1 MIILAMP
8 FENSMKAV
16 VRLLLQPSLWL
27 CLALIMAPS
36 LAFIQGAED
45 TDIGR
50 TELDQEPVSLF
61 ATSPG
66 HTVFG
71 EYVGAHWCP
80 PCMDSASPSLVN
92 LKSSNPEDF
101 TYVSFFES
109 SGGGWPNDSPINRH
123 DHIMSSS
130 DGYPT
135 FSFADSQ
142 SGSCYKIGSAGT
154 SYYDA
159 DFSNGGCMSSS
170 SSDFELSL
178 SMILNSTTDDV
189 SVTLEAIYTG
199 PDSSVDVYVY
209 GAITEKIGAD
219 AYDNGVKPHHN
230 WRGWLL
236 NNTDTGFQ
244 QLTLLKDTWAEHT
257 WETPLSQVRATSG
270 YTQWENF
277 WPVLA
282 LMGGPHTSYNEFF
295 VAIDPDMGPMVDVG
309 ISEFTVEN
317 SNQMPGFIPGDILEL
332 DLQIANNGVEPYSGG
347 GDFGIYL
354 ISGSDEIFLGGESIG
369 TLAISETT
377 SLEMDFD
384 TSGLESVI
392 SGVSTFRAKLT
403 DLGGDRNSSNDVED
417 EVALHDLPPTPSQP
431 AATGTTSFERGDEV
445 TFETSAIPNDLVDD
459 ITTMT
464 PSMEYSKSGS
474 DVWDNS
480 WLSEPELVGAGA
492 NAVYVH
498 SIQTPPNAEAGY
510 YDTRVM
516 WQDSSGQQ
524 SAWLITSDA
533 FELKNALPRV
543 LSSQDPGFA
552 GTPAVKIDTLET
564 VSLNGLVSD
573 AETPLSLLSIDSVD
587 PEFKGWNP
595 ATSQISVHFETI
607 ENDPMGNP
615 IPQGIFISIDD
626 GEDINSGMLQ
636 FNVVENGAPR
646 WSPVPTQPVFEGESA
661 STSLTG
667 FLTDFDDEGQPLPAS
682 DLTLS
687 IVSNSNEEL
696 LQVSMNGHTI
706 TAATADDDSNGVAE
720 VVVMADDGAKSS
732 QTSVVFFVIN
742 VNDAPSIDLTSLQG
756 LTLKS
761 GEQATI
767 DLLPLM
773 TDIDDPDEEIWV
785 EVSTSVPGSVQFDY
799 ISSALNML
807 WQEPGSHSVA
817 LTLIDSHG
825 DWSESH
831 FTVTVL
837 DSKPIVWKTDFQ
849 DGDLEIL
856 IDDMVVGGNP
866 MVTLNN
872 VGSLQLSE
880 TKTRWSICNSI
891 VGICHSAGSVEGLG
905 PFEAA
910 PVDGGGMSVGDY
922 LTLSVKAV
930 DIDGWDRETEEIM
943 EILLPTTSGSQE
955 ETPAAEELPVGEEN
969 DQEQDQS
976 SGGEDTGFSTV
987 QIITG
992 ILIVIVFL
1000 GGGALVG
1007 LYFSGYFGNSVQ
1019 AAPKPS
1025 YSPQFSDT
1033 SQNTESHPPPDNDQV
1048 VDFEKQQPDHP
1059 PLPEGGLPEG
1069 WTMEQWKYYGE
1080 QWLER
1085 NQQ

>member
-1 MIILAMP
+1 MIILAIP
-8 FENSMKAV
+8 FEKSMKKV
-16 VRLLLQPSLWL
+16 VRLFLQPSLWL
-27 CLALIMAPS
+27 CLVLALAPFS
-36 LAFIQGAED
+36 TLIQGPED
-45 TDIGR
+45 SDIRGL
-50 TELDQEPVSLF
+50 ELTQEPVALF

-71 EYVGAHWCP
+71 EYVGAHWCG
-80 PCMDSASPSLVN
+80 PCMDSASPSLIN

-109 SGGGWPNDSPINRH
+109 SSGGWPNDSPIDRQ

-142 SGSCYKIGSAGT
+142 SGTCYKVGSGGT

-159 DFSNGGCMSSS
+159 DFSNGGCMSSTTG
-170 SSDFELSL
+170 DFELSL
-178 SMILNSTTDDV
+178 SMILNSTTEDV

-199 PDSSVDVYVY
+199 SESSVDVFVY

-236 NNTDTGFQ
+236 DSSSSGFQ
-244 QLTLLKDTWAEHT
+244 QLTLLKDTWTEHT
-257 WETPLSQVRATSG
+257 WETPLSQVRATAG

-282 LMGGPHTSYNEFF
+282 LMDGPHTSYNEFF
-295 VAIDPDMGPMVDVG
+295 AAIDPDMGPMVDVG

-317 SNQMPGFIPGDILEL
+317 ANQMPGFIPGDILGL
-332 DLQIANNGVEPYSGG
+332 DLQVTNNGVEPYSGG
-347 GDFGIYL
+347 GDFGIFL
-354 ISGSDEIFLGGESIG
+354 ISGSEEIYLGGESIG
-369 TLAISETT
+369 TLGISETT
-377 SLEMDFD
+377 SLQLDFD
-384 TSGLESVI
+384 TSGIESVT

-403 DLGGDRNSSNDVED
+403 DLGGDRNSSNDVRD

-431 AATGTTSFERGDEV
+431 AATGSTSFERGDEV

-459 ITTMT
+459 INTMT
-464 PSMEYSKSGS
+464 PKMEYSKSGS
-474 DVWDNS
+474 GAWDDS
-480 WLSEPELVGAGA
+480 WLSEPELVGSGA

-498 SIQTPPNAEAGY
+498 SIQTPPNAEAGH

-516 WQDSSGQQ
+516 WEDASGQQ
-524 SAWLITSDA
+524 SDWLLTSEA

-573 AETPLSLLSIDSVD
+573 AETPLSPLSIDSDD

-595 ATSQISVHFETI
+595 ATSQISVQFETI
-607 ENDPMGNP
+607 ENDQSGNP
-615 IPQGIFISIDD
+615 IPQGIFIFIDD

-636 FNVVENGAPR
+636 FNVIENGAPR
-646 WSPVPTQPVFEGESA
+646 WSPIPTQPVFEGESA
-661 STSLTG
+661 STSLTR

-687 IVSNSNEEL
+687 IVSNSNEDL
-696 LQVSMNGHTI
+696 LHVSMNGHTI
-706 TAATADDDSNGVAE
+706 TAVTTDDDSNGVAE
-720 VVVMADDGAKSS
+720 VTVMAHDGAKSS
-732 QTSVVFFVIN
+732 QTSVTFFVIN
-742 VNDAPSIDLTSLQG
+742 VNDAPSIDLTSLKG

-761 GEQATI
+761 GEQATS
-767 DLLPLM
+767 DLLPLL

-785 EVSTSVPGSVQFDY
+785 EVVTSVPGSVQFDY
-799 ISSALNML
+799 LSGVLNML
-807 WQEPGSHSVA
+807 WQEPGSHTVS

-831 FTVTVL
+831 FTVIVL
-837 DSKPIVWKTDFQ
+837 DSKPIIWKTDFQ
-849 DGDLEIL
+849 DGDLEVS

-866 MVTLNN
+866 MVTINN
-872 VGSLQLSE
+872 VGSLELSE

-891 VGICHSAGSVEGLG
+891 VGVCHSAGAVEGLG
-905 PFEAA
+905 PFQAA

-922 LTLSVKAV
+922 LTLSIKAV
-930 DIDGWDRETEEIM
+930 DSDGWDRETEEIL
-943 EILLPTTSGSQE
+943 EILLPTTS
-955 ETPAAEELPVGEEN
+955 ETPEEPTVGG
-969 DQEQDQS
+969 DQGQEQDQS
-976 SGGEDTGFSTV
+976 SEGGDAGFSTM
-987 QIITG
+987 QIIAG

-1007 LYFSGYFGNSVQ
+1007 LYLSGYFGSISKETAKPPQ
-1019 AAPKPS
+1019 A
-1025 YSPQFSDT
+1025 PQFSDT
-1033 SQNTESHPPPDNDQV
+1033 PHTTEPTHSSANDQII
-1048 VDFEKQQPDHP
+1048 DFEKSEPHHP

-1085 NQQ
+1085 NQ